1 MYPLKAVYFYIGLI
15 LPLIKCQNWLSNY
28 LFCIWNLKK
37 KKKKHLFLVG
47 SALLVGAKLGF
58 FSDWF
63 GHSGSPEGPHTILW
77 QQCGF
82 FTRTRAA
89 GFMRARQTDPL
100 DAIKPSTSEQR
111 GQVLGAS
118 LRAHLH
124 PAGEKTAPSQ
134 WEALY
139 SPIPTHRGQMD
150 DGGSLQADAGA

>member
-1 MYPLKAVYFYIGLI
+1 M
-15 LPLIKCQNWLSNY
+15 
-28 LFCIWNLKK
+28 
-37 KKKKHLFLVG
+37 
-47 SALLVGAKLGF
+47 GAKLGF
-58 FSDWF
+58 LPDWL

-100 DAIKPSTSEQR
+100 DAIKPSTGEQR

-124 PAGEKTAPSQ
+124 PAGEKTLPSQ
-134 WEALY
+134 REALY
-139 SPIPTHRGQMD
+139 SPIRTHRAQTD
-150 DGGSLQADAGA
+150 DGGPLQMDADAVHEAAFELRLLCDSKQATTGSCQRP